1 MTWHPKFVRRASCSS
16 ARKALSRSRSW
27 RSWADSMASE
37 ATISTPSFCAFS
49 ARFRRFLRFLDQ
61 ISFRS
66 GFDYTSAFKSLM
78 CFCMLLL
85 ISVLEIG
92 WWFSELKWL
101 IPASNQKHVGLRLLE
116 DGEDTL
122 GDFYYYFEPKGD
134 RIGSQQSGSN
144 YTIKP
149 QACET
154 LLECTGTLTNQ
165 QLKNSKNIWAAAV
178 SLVSNAPFG
187 A

>member
-49 ARFRRFLRFLDQ
+49 ARFRRFLRFSDQ
-61 ISFRS
+61 IIFSFRRC
-66 GFDYTSAFKSLM
+66 FDYTSAFKSLM
-78 CFCMLLL
+78 CLL
-85 ISVLEIG
+85 ISVVEIG
-92 WWFSELKWL
+92 WLFSELKWL
-101 IPASNQKHVGLRLLE
+101 IPASNQEHVGLRLVE

-134 RIGSQQSGSN
+134 RIGSAFDPLWLSLQEVSSQEAI
-144 YTIKP
+144 T
-149 QACET
+149 Q
-154 LLECTGTLTNQ
+154 LNQ
-165 QLKNSKNIWAAAV
+165 RHVRLC
-178 SLVSNAPFG
+178 SNALGPWLISSWRTRRTFEPP
-187 A
+187 